1 MYDLRFSPTVHKK
14 LKKLAQRDPK
24 ATELIV
30 SKILWLTEHAEEIAH
45 RPIKGSE
52 FFSLHSGSYR
62 IPYLVG
68 KSRKLII
75 VDDIAQHDAAYN
87 RIKKLK
93 L

>member
-1 MYDLRFSPTVHKK
+1 MR
-14 LKKLAQRDPK
+14 
-24 ATELIV
+24 
-30 SKILWLTEHAEEIAH
+30 KILWLIEHAEEIAH

-62 IPYLVG
+62 LPYLIDR
-68 KSRKLII
+68 SQKLI
-75 VDDIAQHDAAYN
+75 VNDDIAQHDAAYD

>member
-1 MYDLRFSPTVHKK
+1 MYDLRFSPTAQRK
-14 LKKLAQRDPK
+14 LKKLAQRDPH
-24 ATELIV
+24 ATELIAR
-30 SKILWLTEHAEEIAH
+30 KILWLTEHAEEIAH

-62 IPYLVG
+62 IPYWID
-68 KSRKLII
+68 KHRKLII
-75 VDDIAQHDAAYN
+75 VDDIGQHDAAYN

>member
-1 MYDLRFSPTVHKK
+1 MYELQFSPTVHQK
-14 LKKLAQRDPK
+14 LKKLARQDPQSL
-24 ATELIV
+24 ELILR
-30 SKILWLTEHAEEIAH
+30 KILWLAEHAEEIAH

-62 IPYLVG
+62 IPYLID
-68 KSRKLII
+68 KHRKLII

>member
-1 MYDLRFSPTVHKK
+1 MIFGSAPRPS
-14 LKKLAQRDPK
+14 
-24 ATELIV
+24 V
-30 SKILWLTEHAEEIAH
+30 SLQSSLSEILWLTEHVEEIAH

-62 IPYLVG
+62 IPYLID
-68 KSRKLII
+68 KHRKLII
-75 VDDIAQHDAAYN
+75 VDDVGQHDAAYN

>member
-1 MYDLRFSPTVHKK
+1 MYKLQFSPTASRK
-14 LKKLAQRDPK
+14 LKKLAQRDPN
-24 ATELIV
+24 AAELIMR
-30 SKILWLTEHAEEIAH
+30 KILWLSEHSEEIAH

-62 IPYLVG
+62 IPYLID
-68 KSRKLII
+68 KARKLVII
-75 VDDIAQHDAAYN
+75 DDIAQHDAAYD

>member
-1 MYDLRFSPTVHKK
+1 MYDLRFNPTAQRK
-14 LKKLAQRDPK
+14 LERLAQQDPK
-24 ATELIV
+24 AVRLILR
-30 SKILWLTEHAEEIAH
+30 KILWLVEHAEEIAH

-62 IPYLVG
+62 IPYLVD

-75 VDDIAQHDAAYN
+75 VDDIAQHDAAYD